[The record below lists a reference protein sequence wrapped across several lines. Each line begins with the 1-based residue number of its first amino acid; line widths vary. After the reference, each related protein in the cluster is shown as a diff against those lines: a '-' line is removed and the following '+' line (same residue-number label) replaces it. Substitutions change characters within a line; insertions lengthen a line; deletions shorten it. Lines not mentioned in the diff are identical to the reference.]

1 MENSVLCT
9 NTTKSRIN
17 SYNLVYNNMAHA
29 VTASV
34 DEQLVL
40 SPNFKRNLFIA
51 LALGVVIFALG
62 IILAIFGVGVEHSHE
77 AAHEVAPIHAE
88 AAHTTGVEH
97 VEESG
102 HSEMLAHSESHTEGS
117 TAVAA
122 HHGPNW
128 LTRVYAVL
136 WHNSVFF
143 TGIAVMGLFFVCVQ
157 YLAWAGW
164 SSIIKRI
171 PEAFGAFI
179 PYGGAAL
186 LVIFLLGQHDI
197 FHWTHSELYDINS
210 PEYDKIIVGKS
221 GYLNLPFF
229 LARMVIFVGLWY
241 FCWLRIRKY
250 SLTEDLE
257 GTDTWYNKSGYM
269 AAIFV
274 IIFAVS
280 SSMVAW
286 DWIMSIDTHWFSTM
300 FGWYVFASWW
310 VTALATITLVCILL
324 KENGYLNAMN
334 DNHFHDL
341 GKFVFAFSIFWT
353 YVYFCQFMLIFYANL
368 PEETVYFIERM
379 RGYNGKYAWV
389 IYFNLFVNFAFP
401 FLALMTRESKRKFGM
416 LKIAVIVVILGHWF
430 DFYQMIMPGVTK
442 GTSGFGLIELGGIL
456 IFGSAFILVIS
467 NAMTK
472 AKLIPANHPMLD
484 EALHHN
490 I

>member
-1 MENSVLCT
+1 
-9 NTTKSRIN
+9 
-17 SYNLVYNNMAHA
+17 MAHA
-29 VTASV
+29 VIASV

-40 SPNFKRNLFIA
+40 APKFRRNLFIA
-51 LALGVVIFALG
+51 LGLGIVLFALGVILSFLG
-62 IILAIFGVGVEHSHE
+62 IGAEHGHEASHSE
-77 AAHEVAPIHAE
+77 VAAHEVAKVPVSEVSHNEHDVAKEEGHLAAEPPI
-88 AAHTTGVEH
+88 AHT
-97 VEESG
+97 
-102 HSEMLAHSESHTEGS
+102 SHHTPS
-117 TAVAA
+117 WTA
-122 HHGPNW
+122 
-128 LTRVYAVL
+128 RVYAVL

-143 TGIAVMGLFFVCVQ
+143 TGLAVMGLFFVCVQ

-171 PEAFGAFI
+171 PESFGAFI

-186 LVIFLLGQHDI
+186 LIVFLLGQHDI

-210 PEYDKIIVGKS
+210 PEYDKIIAGKA

-229 LARMVIFVGLWY
+229 LARMVLFIGLWY
-241 FCWLRIRKY
+241 FCWTRIRKF
-250 SLTEDLE
+250 SLTEDIE
-257 GTDTWYNKSGYM
+257 GTDKWYNKSGYI

-310 VTALATITLVCILL
+310 VTALATITFICIIL
-324 KENGYLNAMN
+324 KENGYLKAMN

-353 YVYFCQFMLIFYANL
+353 YVYFSQFMLIFYANL

-379 RGYNGKYAWV
+379 RGFDGKYTWMFF
-389 IYFNLFVNFAFP
+389 FNLIINFAFP
-401 FLALMTRESKRKFGM
+401 FLVLMTRDSKRKFGM
-416 LKIAVIVVILGHWF
+416 LKVAVIAVILGHWF

-442 GTSGFGLIELGGIL
+442 GTSGFGFIELGAL
-456 IFGSAFILVIS
+456 LVFGSVFILVIT
-467 NAMTK
+467 NALTK
-472 AKLIPANHPMLD
+472 AKLIPAKHPMLE